1 MKKLLFIIQT
11 LQTGGAER
19 VCANLANYFAE
30 HGYQVSIALL
40 YHDKKTIYSLH
51 SSIRF
56 IHVPPLRFGLAPAVL
71 AFLLQLF
78 FMRRIPDVV
87 IAFMW
92 HANVF
97 ASILAK
103 VSGIRCILSEHS
115 NPEIERHDPNL
126 IRLASRYF
134 HYADKMVVLN
144 TGAFRFMCQKMGL
157 PPERIVTIP
166 NACAKTVPC
175 QTERLLEQPYLLA
188 VGRLVPVKGFDR
200 LIRMFA
206 EIAKLHPEEHLVIC
220 GDGRERENLKTLA
233 ASLRLSDKI
242 HFQGECQ
249 NLAPWY
255 LHADAL
261 CFTSHYEGWG
271 NVIMEAMM
279 QGLPVISFDCRY
291 GPAEMIS
298 SHRSGILVPQD
309 DESCY
314 IRETAEYLDRLPESR
329 ARYSVEA
336 VRSISAFTTE
346 KINPRWEAIVEGK
359 KQELSA

>member
-1 MKKLLFIIQT
+1 MKKLLFIIPS

-56 IHVPPLRFGLAPAVL
+56 IHVPPLRFGLAPAAL

-78 FMRRIPDVV
+78 FTRRIPDVMV
-87 IAFMW
+87 AFMW

-103 VSGIRCILSEHS
+103 VCGLRCILSEHC
-115 NPEIERHDPNL
+115 NPELEKHVPNL
-126 IRLASRYF
+126 IRLATRYF
-134 HYADKMVVLN
+134 RYADRMVVLN
-144 TGAFRFMCQKMGL
+144 IGAFRFMSQKIGM

-166 NACAKTVPC
+166 NACEKTVPC
-175 QTERLLEQPYLLA
+175 CTERLMKHPYLLA
-188 VGRLVPVKGFDR
+188 VGRLDPVKGFDR

-220 GDGRERENLKTLA
+220 GDGIERENLEKQA

-242 HFQGECQ
+242 HFQGECR

-255 LHADAL
+255 RHADAL
-261 CFTSHYEGWG
+261 CFTSHSEGWP
-271 NVIMEAMM
+271 NVIMEAME
-279 QGLPVISFDCRY
+279 QGLPVIAFDCHY

-298 SHRSGILVPQD
+298 SHRNGILVPQD
-309 DESCY
+309 DEACY
-314 IRETAEYLDRLPESR
+314 IREMTAYLDRLPESR
-329 ARYSVEA
+329 ARYSAEA
-336 VRSISAFTTE
+336 IRSIRAFTID
-346 KINPRWEAIVEGK
+346 KIYPRWEAIVEEETK
-359 KQELSA
+359 R

>member
-1 MKKLLFIIQT
+1 MKKLLFIIPS

-19 VCANLANYFAE
+19 VCVNLANYFAE
-30 HGYQVSIALL
+30 RGYQVSMALL
-40 YHDKKTIYSLH
+40 YHDKKTIYPLH

-56 IHVPPLRFGLAPAVL
+56 IHVPPLRFGLAPAAL

-78 FMRRIPDVV
+78 FTRRIPDVA

-103 VSGIRCILSEHS
+103 VCGLRCILSERC
-115 NPEIERHDPNL
+115 NPELEKHAPSL

-134 HYADKMVVLN
+134 RYADRMVVLN
-144 TGAFRFMCQKMGL
+144 IGAFRFMSQKIGM

-166 NACAKTVPC
+166 NACEKTVPC
-175 QTERLLEQPYLLA
+175 CTERLMKHPYLLA
-188 VGRLVPVKGFDR
+188 VGRLDPVKGFDR

-220 GDGRERENLKTLA
+220 GDGIERENLEKQA

-242 HFQGECQ
+242 HFQGECR

-255 LHADAL
+255 RHADAL
-261 CFTSHYEGWG
+261 CFTSHSEGWG
-271 NVIMEAMM
+271 NVIMEAME
-279 QGLPVISFDCRY
+279 QGLPAIAFDCQY

-298 SHRSGILVPQD
+298 SHRNGILVPQD
-309 DESCY
+309 DEACY
-314 IRETAEYLDRLPESR
+314 IRETAAYLDRLPESR

-336 VRSISAFTTE
+336 VHAMKSFAPERIY
-346 KINPRWEAIVEGK
+346 PRWEAVVEG
-359 KQELSA
+359 ETGR